1 MAKIQRMVLD
11 VLKPHEPPML
21 DFTQALAELEFVE
34 GVNISLVEVDEK
46 VRNIKIT
53 VEGNIDFEEVKEVI
67 QEEGGS
73 IHSVDQVVAGEE
85 LVEQINTPQD

>member
-1 MAKIQRMVLD
+1 MTKIQRMVLD

-53 VEGNIDFEEVKEVI
+53 VEGNIDFEQIKEVI